1 MESDPLIRKMNNAS
15 IRILEPSGP
24 PENEVL
30 SRNLKAVRE
39 QGFEVEYTPCPVD
52 ANARLEADGIEIR
65 LGAFQSA
72 LAGNSRYLLSAR
84 GGYGASELL
93 SRLDWDALA
102 KDLPRILIG
111 FSDISALQSALYARL
126 DWPSLHGP
134 MPGSPLWQGGEDV
147 TALLGLLKSGDRWT
161 GSISVTP
168 VSKAPGLECQGRLFG
183 GCLSVLSNLVGTPN
197 LPSDLSGH
205 ILFFED
211 TGESAPRLLR
221 YWRQWLDAGLLRG
234 VNAVVF
240 GRFTEMGSTVETDS
254 WAVTELAARTPCPV
268 FSSRDFGHV
277 TPNMPLAIGAQAEI
291 KHDQLLWS
299 LDL

>member
-1 MESDPLIRKMNNAS
+1 MKEMDNAA
-15 IRILEPSGP
+15 IHVLEPSGP
-24 PENEVL
+24 PESGVL
-30 SRNLKAVRE
+30 DRNLTAIRQ
-39 QGFEVEYTPCPVD
+39 QGFEVGYTPCPID
-52 ANARLEADGIEIR
+52 AKTRLEIYGVDIR
-65 LGAFQSA
+65 LGALQSA
-72 LAGNSRYLLSAR
+72 LDSKSRYLLSAR

-102 KDLPRILIG
+102 KEVPRVLIG

-126 DWPSLHGP
+126 NWPSLHAP

-147 TALLGLLKSGDRWT
+147 TALLNLLRSDRPWT
-161 GSISVTP
+161 GSISVTA
-168 VSKAPGLECQGRLFG
+168 VSKTSELKCEGRLFG

-221 YWRQWLDAGLLRG
+221 YWRQWLDSDLLKG
-234 VNAVVF
+234 VSAVVF
-240 GRFTEMGSTVETDS
+240 GQFTEMGSMTEADS
-254 WAVTELAARTPCPV
+254 WVVSELAARTPCPV

-277 TPNMPLAIGAQAEI
+277 MPNVPLAIGAQAEI
-291 KHDQLLWS
+291 KGDRLLWN
-299 LDL
+299 LGL

>member
-1 MESDPLIRKMNNAS
+1 MDNNLIHV
-15 IRILEPSGP
+15 LEPSGP
-24 PENEVL
+24 PESDVL
-30 SRNLKAVRE
+30 DRNLRAIRQ
-39 QGFEVEYTPCPVD
+39 QGFEVDYTPCSAD
-52 ANARLEADGIEIR
+52 AKTRLEIQGIEIR
-65 LGAFQSA
+65 LGALQSA
-72 LAGNSRYLLSAR
+72 LDSNSRYLLSAR

-93 SRLDWDALA
+93 SRLDWDALT
-102 KDLPRILIG
+102 KEVPRVLIG

-126 DWPSLHGP
+126 KWPSLHAP
-134 MPGSPLWQGGEDV
+134 MPGSSLWQGGEDV
-147 TALLGLLKSGDRWT
+147 RALLDLLRSDRPWT
-161 GSISVTP
+161 GRIDVAP
-168 VSKAPGLECQGRLFG
+168 VSGTPELKCQGRLFG

-221 YWRQWLDAGLLRG
+221 YWRQWLDSGLLKG
-234 VNAVVF
+234 VSAVVF
-240 GRFTEMGSTVETDS
+240 GRFTEMGSMTEADS

-277 TPNMPLAIGAQAEI
+277 TPNLPLAIGAQAEI
-291 KHDQLLWS
+291 RHDQLLWN

>member
-1 MESDPLIRKMNNAS
+1 MDNNLIHV
-15 IRILEPSGP
+15 LEPSGP
-24 PENEVL
+24 PESDVL
-30 SRNLKAVRE
+30 DRNLRAIRQ
-39 QGFEVEYTPCPVD
+39 QGFEVDYTPCSAD
-52 ANARLEADGIEIR
+52 AKTRLEIQGIEIR
-65 LGAFQSA
+65 LGALQSA
-72 LAGNSRYLLSAR
+72 LDSNSRYLLSAR

-102 KDLPRILIG
+102 KEVPRVLIG

-126 DWPSLHGP
+126 KWPSLHAP
-134 MPGSPLWQGGEDV
+134 MPGSSLWQGGEDV
-147 TALLGLLKSGDRWT
+147 RALLDLLRSDRPWT
-161 GSISVTP
+161 GSIDVAP
-168 VSKAPGLECQGRLFG
+168 VSRTPELKCQGRLFG

-221 YWRQWLDAGLLRG
+221 YWRQWLDSGLLRG
-234 VNAVVF
+234 VRAVVF
-240 GRFTEMGSTVETDS
+240 GRFTEMGSMTEADS

-277 TPNMPLAIGAQAEI
+277 TPNLPLAIGAQAEI
-291 KHDQLLWS
+291 RHDRLLWN